1 MENQEQKII
10 MISQLLAD
18 KADKQKE
25 LQYYQKVLDDLLIK
39 MGMVRKEISLTE
51 TIIDIIKDERADLIE
66 DFISER
72 DEERVLNDL

>member
-1 MENQEQKII
+1 
-10 MISQLLAD
+10 
-18 KADKQKE
+18 
-25 LQYYQKVLDDLLIK
+25 

-66 DFISER
+66 DFINER

>member
-1 MENQEQKII
+1 MDNREQKII

>member
-1 MENQEQKII
+1 MQEQKII
-10 MISQLLAD
+10 MIAQLLAD

-25 LQYYQKVLDDLLIK
+25 LVYYQKVLDDLLVK

-51 TIIDIIKDERADLIE
+51 TIIGIIKDERADLIE
-66 DFISER
+66 DFINER

>member
-1 MENQEQKII
+1 
-10 MISQLLAD
+10 MIAQLLAD

-25 LQYYQKVLDDLLIK
+25 LVYYQKVLDDLLVK

-51 TIIDIIKDERADLIE
+51 TIIGIIKDERADLIE
-66 DFISER
+66 DFINER

>member
-39 MGMVRKEISLTE
+39 MGLVRKEISLTE

>member
-1 MENQEQKII
+1 MQEQKII
-10 MISQLLAD
+10 MIAQLLAD

-25 LQYYQKVLDDLLIK
+25 LVYYQKVLDDLLVK

-66 DFISER
+66 DFINER